1 MMKTFKVSLTRTYN
15 ITVEAEDEK
24 SALEAVEFFIGDPE
38 DKSIKKE
45 QEKYHFKI
53 NEIEMILNEAFE
65 AEEIYE

>member
-24 SALEAVEFFIGDPE
+24 SALEVSEFFIGDPE
-38 DKSIKKE
+38 DKSTKKE
-45 QEKYHFKI
+45 QEKSHFKI

-65 AEEIYE
+65 AEEING